1 MSDGEHRP
9 GRRDGDRDQRVGDPA
24 GEVRRVLAM
33 VEATVLASRRR
44 STPEEHRQRFA
55 DTIRDMFADG

>member
-1 MSDGEHRP
+1 MSESEDGLDRQ
-9 GRRDGDRDQRVGDPA
+9 DGDRDQKVGDPA
-24 GEVRRVLAM
+24 GEARRVLAM

-44 STPEEHRQRFA
+44 STREEHRQRFA